1 MFIAPLPPS
10 IKINTF
16 TFDLIPLP
24 IYSQTKSDKNNNNS
38 NNNGGNDPPKNSN
51 TGLVSGLGL
60 RCSACK
66 SGWGKCRCSNS
77 KSRPIKAKGSWEHAR
92 RSLNHNIRV
101 DPRYETVSY
110 PSSQPSSQPSAR
122 PSSQLST
129 SPRFA
134 QASQLSIADQ
144 GNSDS
149 PADISENETK
159 NSEN

>member
-92 RSLNHNIRV
+92 RMNHNIRV

-110 PSSQPSSQPSAR
+110 PSSQPSSQPSSR
-122 PSSQLST
+122 PSSQLS
-129 SPRFA
+129 
-134 QASQLSIADQ
+134 IATF
-144 GNSDS
+144 SDS
-149 PADISENETK
+149 PANISENETKNSEADISENETK
-159 NSEN
+159 NPEN